1 MWSAPYT
8 LDNVPI
14 TGYNINDD
22 QGTLLDTVNTTE
34 YIMTSS
40 NDDPCTVTTVY
51 VSGINGAGIGDS
63 NNVMYNIGRGNIL
76 CYTVMLHFC
85 YISVPQTIPVSV
97 IPTVDGDNVLFQVF
111 INVSL
116 YTASVLDDI
125 SNVVSLY
132 NNVELYYYIVKTY
145 HFLSHYIVRFH

>member
-22 QGTLLDTVNTTE
+22 QGTLIDAINTTE
-34 YIMTSS
+34 YILTSS
-40 NDDPCTVTTVY
+40 NDDPCNVTTLY

-63 NNVMYNIGRGNIL
+63 NNVMYYIARGNIL
-76 CYTVMLHFC
+76 CYTVILNLC

-97 IPTVDGDNVLFQVF
+97 ITTTEEDNVLFQVY
-111 INVSL
+111 IDVSQ
-116 YTASVLDDI
+116 
-125 SNVVSLY
+125 
-132 NNVELYYYIVKTY
+132 
-145 HFLSHYIVRFH
+145 

>member
-34 YIMTSS
+34 YILTSS
-40 NDDPCTVTTVY
+40 NDDPCNVTTVY

-63 NNVMYNIGRGNIL
+63 NNVMYYIARGNTFQYLAIVWIVYHWFL
-76 CYTVMLHFC
+76 LFLL
-85 YISVPQTIPVSV
+85 VPQTVQVSV
-97 IPTVDGDNVLFQVF
+97 VPNVERKITLFNVF

-116 YTASVLDDI
+116 
-125 SNVVSLY
+125 
-132 NNVELYYYIVKTY
+132 IV
-145 HFLSHYIVRFH
+145 

>member
-34 YIMTSS
+34 YILTSS
-40 NDDPCTVTTVY
+40 NDDPCNVTTVY

-63 NNVMYNIGRGNIL
+63 NNVMYYIARGNIL

-85 YISVPQTIPVSV
+85 YISVPETIPVSV
-97 IPTVDGDNVLFQVF
+97 IPTVDGDNVLFQII
-111 INVSL
+111 INVS
-116 YTASVLDDI
+116 V
-125 SNVVSLY
+125 
-132 NNVELYYYIVKTY
+132 YI
-145 HFLSHYIVRFH
+145 I

>member
-22 QGTLLDTVNTTE
+22 QETLLDTVNTTE
-34 YIMTSS
+34 YSLTSS
-40 NDDPCTVTTVY
+40 NDDPCNVTTIY

-63 NNVMYNIGRGNIL
+63 NNVMYYIAKGKIL
-76 CYTVMLHFC
+76 CYRVMLHFY
-85 YISVPQTIPVSV
+85 YILVPQTIPVSV
-97 IPTVDGDNVLFQVF
+97 IPTVDGDNVLFQAF

-116 YTASVLDDI
+116 
-125 SNVVSLY
+125 
-132 NNVELYYYIVKTY
+132 
-145 HFLSHYIVRFH
+145 

>member
-22 QGTLLDTVNTTE
+22 QGTLIDTVNTTE
-34 YIMTSS
+34 YILTSS
-40 NDDPCTVTTVY
+40 NDDPCNVTTVY

-63 NNVMYNIGRGNIL
+63 NNVMYYIARGNIL
-76 CYTVMLHFC
+76 CYTVMLHLR
-85 YISVPQTIPVSV
+85 YISVLKKAIPVSV
-97 IPTVDGDNVLFQVF
+97 IPTVERHNVLFQVF

-116 YTASVLDDI
+116 
-125 SNVVSLY
+125 
-132 NNVELYYYIVKTY
+132 
-145 HFLSHYIVRFH
+145 

>member
-34 YIMTSS
+34 YILTSS
-40 NDDPCTVTTVY
+40 NDDSCNVTTVY

-63 NNVMYNIGRGNIL
+63 NNVMYYIARGIDFFENNNLVYNLALKSGYKHLLLLIK
-76 CYTVMLHFC
+76 
-85 YISVPQTIPVSV
+85 
-97 IPTVDGDNVLFQVF
+97 PTVYDITISIQVF
-111 INVSL
+111 IDVS
-116 YTASVLDDI
+116 TTI
-125 SNVVSLY
+125 S
-132 NNVELYYYIVKTY
+132 
-145 HFLSHYIVRFH
+145 

>member
-22 QGTLLDTVNTTE
+22 QGTLIDTVNTTE

-40 NDDPCTVTTVY
+40 NDDPCNVTTVY

-63 NNVMYNIGRGNIL
+63 NSVQFYIAKGIL
-76 CYTVMLHFC
+76 YHLE
-85 YISVPQTIPVSV
+85 
-97 IPTVDGDNVLFQVF
+97 
-111 INVSL
+111 
-116 YTASVLDDI
+116 
-125 SNVVSLY
+125 
-132 NNVELYYYIVKTY
+132 NNVI
-145 HFLSHYIVRFH
+145 LSLQFSSQRWLSNFITTDATNSL